1 MIAKRRRTR
10 HRRRQHCGFEITSF
24 EHSAIRTIDHSTI
37 RTFKHSTIRPFEQ
50 SIDQSIRTI
59 RTIEQSEQS
68 EQSNNPNNPNN
79 RTIEQS
85 EQSEQSNNPSLSLL
99 RRATLTAR
107 LRPLSSVALRR
118 RIRSLRRQVGRT
130 CPRLRRHAPALA
142 AGGVLHPVPTII
154 HFAHF
159 GFPSVL
165 SVPYG
170 FAFARFAHRRER
182 TQPRAEP
189 FGLRLLPMH
198 HCPFEQRIG
207 PLDLFD

>member
-1 MIAKRRRTR
+1 MIAGRCRTR
-10 HRRRQHCGFEITSF
+10 HRRRQHCGFAITSF

-85 EQSEQSNNPSLSLL
+85 EQSEQSNNPSLPLL
-99 RRATLTAR
+99 RRATLSAR
-107 LRPLSSVALRR
+107 LRL
-118 RIRSLRRQVGRT
+118 RSLRRQVGRT
-130 CPRLRRHAPALA
+130 APRLRRHAPALA

-165 SVPYG
+165 SAPYG
-170 FAFARFAHRRER
+170 FAFAWFAHRRER
-182 TQPRAEP
+182 TQLRAEP